1 MLSLLLQGENGLDGG
16 VEDVKVIARYAV
28 EAIGSGEVLDYL
40 QLLVDTFAT
49 VFDQEIHHNCRE
61 VIRIELWSLPA
72 DWSIVSFD
80 IFYDFL

>member
-16 VEDVKVIARYAV
+16 VEDVEVIARYAV

-40 QLLVDTFAT
+40 QLLVDAFVT
-49 VFDQEIHHNCRE
+49 VFNQEIHHDCRE

-72 DWSIVSFD
+72 DRFIIFFD
-80 IFYDFL
+80 IFYDFF